1 MTEPNTFYDA
11 LVERLQAAATY
22 NRLNQTPPVAILWT
36 DKEAQWESL
45 LPRLRQTLPVL
56 TLGPYAPETRTGPA
70 IWLRC
75 MVARMLPDADWPPE
89 ATPIIYLPGVSRQ
102 ELRAVEECPA
112 ELQPLAELQYRGN
125 FWSQKSTRDWTI
137 SAFLQTADG
146 GGLEIGVAADEA
158 TKESLPRALSRLAD
172 ISVST
177 LRKEAP
183 LNAPKINSIV
193 YPEPVI
199 ALLRWMNA
207 PEEQRTASSKT
218 DWEAFREICRDRFMF
233 DPETEGDLTA
243 AGRLGGRSGAWEAV
257 WNRFTDTPKRYP
269 NLPDLLRRAR
279 PANPDG
285 LLHEPSSWP
294 QDNEAEEAL
303 LRQRLR
309 ELSAM
314 TPGDARKTIKELEA
328 RHGQRREW
336 VWAALGKSP
345 IAAALIP
352 LTALAEATSTP
363 QTGATPQEV
372 AERYAGGGWKADG
385 AALEALA
392 SDLGGDDF
400 AAIKS
405 AVDSLYR
412 SWLETGAATFQ
423 KAVAAYPIPG
433 AATQPLTPP
442 KTGQCILFSDG
453 LRYDVGQRLS
463 GALAAEGMAVA
474 ANWQFAALPTVT
486 ATAKPAASPVAALLG
501 PGADFNVVVQNDGA
515 KVTIDVLRRELLKAG
530 YQILM
535 GSETGKTT
543 GSAWTEY
550 GSLDSLGHA
559 EDWKLA
565 RRIGEEVRSL
575 AEKVKM
581 LLAAGWTE
589 VQIITDHGW
598 LLLPGGL
605 PKADL
610 PEHLTE
616 IRKGRCARLR
626 PGMATLGQTV
636 PWHWNP
642 AVDVAVAPGIS
653 CFVAGKEY
661 EHGGLSP
668 QECVVPV
675 LTVRASAP
683 AGPPIAIGD
692 IRWRNQRCNL
702 EISGPASGLS
712 ADLRGKAADAATSV
726 ASSVKTFSD
735 AGQVSLVVEDEDR
748 KGQAVFAVVLEDGRV
763 IAQKLTT
770 VGGD

>member
-1 MTEPNTFYDA
+1 MIVQDTFYHA
-11 LVERLQAAATY
+11 LVERLQAASAF

-56 TLGPYAPETRTGPA
+56 TLGPYAPENRTGPA

-75 MVARMLPDADWPPE
+75 MVAQMLPDADWPAEVIPV
-89 ATPIIYLPGVSRQ
+89 IYLPGVSRQ
-102 ELRAVEECPA
+102 ELRAVEDCPV

-146 GGLEIGVAADEA
+146 GLEIGVAADDP
-158 TKESLPRALSRLAD
+158 TKEALPRALSRLAD
-172 ISVST
+172 VTVST

-183 LNAPKINSIV
+183 LNAPKINGII
-193 YPEPVI
+193 YPEPVL

-207 PEEQRTASSKT
+207 PEEQRKAFSNT
-218 DWEAFREICRDRFMF
+218 DWEAFREICRDRFVF
-233 DPETEGDLTA
+233 DPDTEGNLTA
-243 AGRLGGRSGAWEAV
+243 AARLGGQEGAWEAV
-257 WNRFTDTPKRYP
+257 WTRFAEAPQRYP

-285 LLHEPSSWP
+285 LLHVPASWP
-294 QDNEAEEAL
+294 QDNEAEETL
-303 LRQRLR
+303 LRQRLS
-309 ELSAM
+309 ELSEM
-314 TPGDARKTIKELEA
+314 MPGDARKTVRELEV
-328 RHGQRREW
+328 RHGRRREW
-336 VWAALGKSP
+336 VWAALGKAP
-345 IAAALIP
+345 LAAALVS
-352 LTALAEATSTP
+352 LTALAETTGMP
-363 QTGATPQEV
+363 QTGVTPQEV
-372 AERYAGGGWKADG
+372 AERYAGGGWKAD
-385 AALEALA
+385 AAAMETLA
-392 SDLGGDDF
+392 SNVGGEDF

-405 AVDSLYR
+405 AVDTLYR
-412 SWLETGAATFQ
+412 SWLETGAVAFQ
-423 KAVAAYPIPG
+423 KAVAAYPLPG
-433 AATQPLTPP
+433 AVKQPLTRP
-442 KTGQCILFSDG
+442 KSGQCILFSDG
-453 LRYDVGQRLS
+453 LRYDVGQRLAE
-463 GALAAEGMAVA
+463 ALMAEGMAVKDD
-474 ANWQFAALPTVT
+474 WQFAALPTVT
-486 ATAKPAASPVAALLG
+486 SSAKPAASPVSALFG
-501 PGADFNVVVQNDGA
+501 PGTDFNVVVQNDGA

-535 GSETGKTT
+535 GNETGKTT
-543 GSAWTEY
+543 GSAWTES

-565 RRIGEEVRSL
+565 RRIGEEVRAL
-575 AEKVKM
+575 TEKVKT
-581 LLAAGWTE
+581 LFAAGWTE
-589 VQIITDHGW
+589 VKIITDHGW
-598 LLLPGGL
+598 LLLPGSL

-610 PEHLTE
+610 PDHLTE

-626 PGMATLGQTV
+626 PGMTTPMQTV
-636 PWHWNP
+636 AWHWNP
-642 AVDVAVAPGIS
+642 EVDVAVAPGIS
-653 CFVAGKEY
+653 CFMAGKEY

-692 IRWRNQRCNL
+692 IRWRSQRCNI
-702 EISGPASGLS
+702 EISGSASGLS

-726 ASSVKTFSD
+726 ASSVKTFND

-748 KGQAVFAVVLEDGRV
+748 KGQAVVAVILEDGRV

-770 VGGD
+770 IGGD

>member
-56 TLGPYAPETRTGPA
+56 TLGPYAPENRTGPA

-75 MVARMLPDADWPPE
+75 MVARMLPDADWPAE
-89 ATPIIYLPGVSRQ
+89 ATPVIYLPGVSRQ
-102 ELRAVEECPA
+102 ELRAVEDCPV

-125 FWSQKSTRDWTI
+125 FWSQKSARDWTI

-146 GGLEIGVAADEA
+146 GLEIGVAADDA

-172 ISVST
+172 VSVFT

-207 PEEQRTASSKT
+207 PDEQRAASSNT
-218 DWEAFREICRDRFMF
+218 DWEAFREICRDRFTF
-233 DPETEGDLTA
+233 DPETEGELTA
-243 AGRLGGRSGAWEAV
+243 AGRLGGRNGAWEAV
-257 WNRFTDTPKRYP
+257 WNRFTDAPKRYP

-285 LLHEPSSWP
+285 LLHDPSSWP

-303 LRQRLR
+303 LRQRLL

-314 TPGDARKTIKELEA
+314 TPGDARKTVKELEA

-345 IAAALIP
+345 VAAALIP

-363 QTGATPQEV
+363 QTGTTPQEV
-372 AERYAGGGWKADG
+372 AERYAGGGWKADR

-392 SDLGGDDF
+392 SDLGGEDF
-400 AAIKS
+400 AAIKI

-412 SWLETGAATFQ
+412 SWLETGAVTFQ
-423 KAVAAYPIPG
+423 KAVAANPLCG
-433 AATQPLTPP
+433 AVIQTPP
-442 KTGQCILFSDG
+442 KIGQCILFSDG
-453 LRYDVGQRLS
+453 LRYDVGQRLA

-486 ATAKPAASPVAALLG
+486 STAKPAASPVAPLLG
-501 PGADFNVVVQNDGA
+501 PGTDFNVVVQSDGT
-515 KVTIDVLRRELLKAG
+515 KVTIDVLRRELLKSG

-535 GSETGKTT
+535 GHETGKTT

-565 RRIGEEVRSL
+565 RRIGEEIRSL
-575 AEKVKM
+575 TEKVKI

-589 VQIITDHGW
+589 VKIITDHGW

-626 PGMATLGQTV
+626 PGMTTSLQTV
-636 PWHWNP
+636 PWHWNT
-642 AVDVAVAPGIS
+642 AVDVAISPGIS
-653 CFVAGKEY
+653 CFVTGKEY

-683 AGPPIAIGD
+683 AGPPVGIDD
-692 IRWRNQRCNL
+692 IKWRKQRCNI
-702 EISGPASGLS
+702 EISGSASGLS
-712 ADLRGKAADAATSV
+712 ADLREKAADAATSV

-735 AGQVSLVVEDEDR
+735 AGQVSLLVEDEDR
-748 KGQAVFAVVLEDGRV
+748 AGQAVFVVVLEDGRV

>member
-22 NRLNQTPPVAILWT
+22 NRLNQIPPIAILWT
-36 DKEAQWESL
+36 DKEAQWDSL
-45 LPRLRQTLPVL
+45 LPRLRQTLPIL
-56 TLGPYAPETRTGPA
+56 TLGPYDPANRTGPA

-75 MVARMLPDADWPPE
+75 MVARMLPDADWPAE
-89 ATPIIYLPGVSRQ
+89 ATPVIYLPGVSRQ
-102 ELRAVEECPA
+102 ELRAVEDCPV

-125 FWSQKSTRDWTI
+125 FWSQKSARDWTI
-137 SAFLQTADG
+137 SAFLQTAD

-172 ISVST
+172 VLVST

-207 PEEQRTASSKT
+207 PEEQRAASSDT

-243 AGRLGGRSGAWEAV
+243 AGRLGGQDGAWEAV

-269 NLPDLLRRAR
+269 NLPDLLRHAR
-279 PANPDG
+279 PTNPDG

-294 QDNEAEEAL
+294 QDNETEEAL
-303 LRQRLR
+303 LRERLL

-314 TPGDARKTIKELEA
+314 TPGDARRTIKELEA

-352 LTALAEATSTP
+352 LTALAEATESP

-372 AERYAGGGWKADG
+372 AERYAGAGWKADS

-392 SDLGGDDF
+392 SDLGGEDF

-412 SWLETGAATFQ
+412 SWLEVGAVTFQ
-423 KAVAAYPIPG
+423 KAVAANPLPG
-433 AATQPLTPP
+433 AVIQTPP
-442 KTGQCILFSDG
+442 KIGQCILFSDG
-453 LRYDVGQRLS
+453 LRYDVGQRLA

-486 ATAKPAASPVAALLG
+486 STAKPAASPVAALLG
-501 PGADFNVVVQNDGA
+501 PGTDFNVVVQNDGS

-530 YQILM
+530 YQILV

-575 AEKVKM
+575 TEKVKV

-589 VQIITDHGW
+589 VKIITDHGW

-626 PGMATLGQTV
+626 PGMTTSLQTV

-692 IRWRNQRCNL
+692 IRWRNQRCNI
-702 EISGPASGLS
+702 EISGSVSGLS
-712 ADLRGKAADAATSV
+712 ADLREKAADAATSV
-726 ASSVKTFSD
+726 ASSVKAFSA

-748 KGQAVFAVVLEDGRV
+748 AGQAVFAVVLEDGRV
-763 IAQKLTT
+763 ITQKLTT